1 MGGQRRM
8 EMKNNNG
15 INSMEWVDRERCAN
29 IDTLC
34 TCKNKIKILIKLEFI
49 LRQFYS
55 ELD

>member
-55 ELD
+55 ELV